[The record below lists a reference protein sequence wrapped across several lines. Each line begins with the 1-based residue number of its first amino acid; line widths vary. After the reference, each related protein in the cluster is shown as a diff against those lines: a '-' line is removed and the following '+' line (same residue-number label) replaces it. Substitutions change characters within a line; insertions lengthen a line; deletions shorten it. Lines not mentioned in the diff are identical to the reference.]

1 MALVSISEAARLT
14 GKSRRTLQRHI
25 ESGKLT
31 KTYKNS
37 IPKIDTSELLR
48 VYGEFI
54 VTADS
59 NMSHESISHNTAS
72 NDTLVSQNKIEL
84 LQQEISYLNKLIDE
98 KEKRNDDLKKAMLL
112 LEDKTKEKP
121 PVQKKWWQWFK

>member
-37 IPKIDTSELLR
+37 TPKIDTSELLR

-54 VTADS
+54 VTVA
-59 NMSHESISHNTAS
+59 NTTSHASISHDTAS
-72 NDTLVSQNKIEL
+72 NDTLMSQNKITL
-84 LQQEISYLNKLIDE
+84 LQQEISYLKKIIDE
-98 KEKRNDDLKKAMLL
+98 KEKRNEDLKKAILL
-112 LEDKTKEKP
+112 LEDKEKEKP
-121 PVQKKWWQWFK
+121 PVQKKWWPWSK